1 MDFVAKKLITIVAES
16 ALEKRLLDG
25 LHETGIKGYTV
36 STVHGAGPRGQRVG
50 DLQGGNIKIE
60 CVVSEGYVDSV
71 FAMLSKDFFPHYA
84 CVAWVSDVGVFRDE
98 HFA

>member
-25 LHETGIKGYTV
+25 LHENGIKGYTV

-60 CVVSEGYVDSV
+60 CVVSEGYVDTV

>member
-25 LHETGIKGYTV
+25 LHETGLKGYTV

-60 CVVSEGYVDSV
+60 CVVSGGYVDTV